1 MEKQD
6 RQTGEI
12 SNDEIDRDAMRRT
25 DERVRRERA
34 DKGEKGEIE
43 SEASRSELGA
53 GE

>member
-12 SNDEIDRDAMRRT
+12 SNDELDRDAMRRT
-25 DERVRRERA
+25 DERVHREHA
-34 DKGEKGEIE
+34 EKAEKGEIE
-43 SEASRSELGA
+43 SQASRSDLGA